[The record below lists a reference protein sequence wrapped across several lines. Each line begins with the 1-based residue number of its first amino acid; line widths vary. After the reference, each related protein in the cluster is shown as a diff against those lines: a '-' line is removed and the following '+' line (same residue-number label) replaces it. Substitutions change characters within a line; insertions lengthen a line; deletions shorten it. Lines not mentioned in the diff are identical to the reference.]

1 MCSEG
6 PSQRWLNCRGM
17 TVYQSLRVGVK
28 QQSSFEDR
36 SLAQHRCIQA
46 HLTDLLTV
54 LELLLWKQQRADE
67 APSLFPLKNL
77 KSGESEEFFL
87 SLSPAPTYHQGLGA
101 HSGGSFG
108 VVRTESMLVGS
119 TSICSKG
126 LVALPLHDEASSS
139 SSRNS
144 IA

>member
-77 KSGESEEFFL
+77 KSGESEEIL
-87 SLSPAPTYHQGLGA
+87 YPYRRHPRTTRGWGPTLGA
-101 HSGGSFG
+101 
-108 VVRTESMLVGS
+108 RLE
-119 TSICSKG
+119 
-126 LVALPLHDEASSS
+126 
-139 SSRNS
+139 
-144 IA
+144 